1 MTDTAD
7 ITVRPAEATL
17 DDGMLFAHFMDQ
29 AAEGAFSMMLGKRFQ
44 QIIATAVV
52 QPEHDFSYEHI
63 IFAEADGK
71 AVGMAAG
78 YTAEAHADASPEPL
92 REAAT
97 GLAGLRFALFSVLAA
112 PIFRYMGTIPE
123 GDFYLEGL
131 AVDEELRGHGI
142 GSKLMDAMERRAID
156 SGSARFALDVSA
168 KNEGG
173 RRLYERRGM
182 HPDPET
188 PPMRMLGKDRIVR
201 LAKELHEA
209 GERT

>member
-1 MTDTAD
+1 MTETAD
-7 ITVRPAEATL
+7 ITVRPAKATL

-52 QPEHDFSYEHI
+52 QPGHDFSHEHI
-63 IFAEADGK
+63 TFAEADGK

-78 YTAEAHADASPEPL
+78 YTAETHADASHKPL

-97 GLAGLRFALFSVLAA
+97 GLAGLRFAVIGVLAA
-112 PIFRYMGTIPE
+112 PIFRYMGTIPA

-131 AVDEELRGHGI
+131 AVHEEFRGHGI
-142 GSKLMDAMERRAID
+142 GSKLLDSMERRAID

-182 HPDPET
+182 HPDPRM

-201 LAKELHEA
+201 LVKQLHRS